1 MQKTDINE
9 LIDNIRKSNLST
21 NDKAQLIELLKK
33 KRWGEYIMHII
44 KLIEIS
50 GSIYGLFNIK

>member
-33 KRWGEYIMHII
+33 KRWGEYIMLII

-50 GSIYGLFNIK
+50 GSIYELFNIK

>member
-21 NDKAQLIELLKK
+21 NDKAKAIEQLKK
-33 KRWGEYIMHII
+33 NKWDEYIMLII